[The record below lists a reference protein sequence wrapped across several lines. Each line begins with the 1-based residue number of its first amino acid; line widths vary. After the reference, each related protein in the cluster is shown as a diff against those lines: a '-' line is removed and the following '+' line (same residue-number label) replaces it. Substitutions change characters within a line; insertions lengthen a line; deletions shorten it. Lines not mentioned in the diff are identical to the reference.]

1 MLPAVTNADIR
12 LIDSGGDWDRRNRL
26 KVYRAL
32 HCLSIREFKQAA
44 DLLIDSLSTF
54 TATELMEYEE
64 FVGLAVLAAAVGCD
78 RKTLKA
84 KASCPGNGAGCLL
97 IIRSS
102 RVPRLMAASRLLPS
116 SPT

>member
-1 MLPAVTNADIR
+1 MIVYANGR

-32 HCLSIREFKQAA
+32 HCLSIRDFKQAA

-84 KASCPGNGAGCLL
+84 KVCTRTAAKHFVLTS
-97 IIRSS
+97 RSF
-102 RVPRLMAASRLLPS
+102 PALRLMGALHLSLTLP
-116 SPT
+116 T